1 MTLTLA
7 ATQQTERERRFV
19 LDNIVSGAKA
29 LQNGVTG
36 TFYRV
41 TGYQY
46 VKDKQGTLRA
56 ADKLLRYGKKIS
68 TTRVSAQNYRTSLI
82 HKDAHRHLKEWES
95 AARLMTKLEDQ
106 MYYSGDDLT
115 YSTNW
120 IEKNI
125 DDIPRSSDDAAKTK
139 VDFEICLRNI
149 RLAVERLE
157 TLLPEVRA
165 ALTSLKDVTVADAT
179 EDIEK
184 TLQKVTETED
194 IIKKARVDYDSL
206 DKAMGL
212 ED

>member
-1 MTLTLA
+1 MIFFHL
-7 ATQQTERERRFV
+7 
-19 LDNIVSGAKA
+19 LDK
-29 LQNGVTG
+29 
-36 TFYRV
+36 
-41 TGYQY
+41 
-46 VKDKQGTLRA
+46 
-56 ADKLLRYGKKIS
+56 
-68 TTRVSAQNYRTSLI
+68 
-82 HKDAHRHLKEWES
+82 S

-184 TLQKVTETED
+184 TLQKVGIHVAECPTLVLFSSF
-194 IIKKARVDYDSL
+194 IWC
-206 DKAMGL
+206 
-212 ED
+212 